1 MYFGTGSCLGSYK
14 KKYSKW
20 KSFKHEISLQYEHV
34 IIHINHSV
42 QYKSEKNVLSLLSG
56 SCLTSQEEILP
67 ERIIGARNLCRA
79 THLPLREH
87 RETIKFETGI
97 AEPENREK

>member
-1 MYFGTGSCLGSYK
+1 MINLNLKRMYLACCLVPA
-14 KKYSKW
+14 W
-20 KSFKHEISLQYEHV
+20 Q
-34 IIHINHSV
+34 
-42 QYKSEKNVLSLLSG
+42 
-56 SCLTSQEEILP
+56 LTSQEEILP